1 MKKVSLLLVG
11 GMKQEKAEKVIVTL
25 TEELKKREI
34 QADVIYAN
42 LFDSAD
48 LSQYEDKCDLVV
60 HAGTGKIDTNLKV
73 VQGLGLLYPYMGTE
87 PIYDEIQKIVS
98 EESRRTL
105 WTRFFEKT

>member
-48 LSQYEDKCDLVV
+48 LSQYEECDLVV

-98 EESRRTL
+98 E
-105 WTRFFEKT
+105 

>member
-34 QADVIYAN
+34 QSDVFYAK

-48 LSQYEDKCDLVV
+48 LSQYDD
-60 HAGTGKIDTNLKV
+60 
-73 VQGLGLLYPYMGTE
+73 
-87 PIYDEIQKIVS
+87 
-98 EESRRTL
+98 
-105 WTRFFEKT
+105 

>member
-25 TEELKKREI
+25 TE
-34 QADVIYAN
+34 
-42 LFDSAD
+42 DSAD

-98 EESRRTL
+98 E
-105 WTRFFEKT
+105 

>member
-48 LSQYEDKCDLVV
+48 LSQYED
-60 HAGTGKIDTNLKV
+60 
-73 VQGLGLLYPYMGTE
+73 
-87 PIYDEIQKIVS
+87 
-98 EESRRTL
+98 
-105 WTRFFEKT
+105 

>member
-1 MKKVSLLLVG
+1 MAQRINSWARLGDGNKTYQIIKNLFNG
-11 GMKQEKAEKVIVTL
+11 G
-25 TEELKKREI
+25 
-34 QADVIYAN
+34 IYAN

-98 EESRRTL
+98 E
-105 WTRFFEKT
+105 

>member
-11 GMKQEKAEKVIVTL
+11 GMKQEKAEEVIVTL

-48 LSQYEDKCDLVV
+48 LSQYGDKCDLVV

-73 VQGLGLLYPYMGTE
+73 VQGLGLLYPYTGTE

-98 EESRRTL
+98 E
-105 WTRFFEKT
+105 

>member
-48 LSQYEDKCDLVV
+48 FTLYGEKCELVV
-60 HAGTGKIDTNLKV
+60 HGGTGKID
-73 VQGLGLLYPYMGTE
+73 
-87 PIYDEIQKIVS
+87 
-98 EESRRTL
+98 R
-105 WTRFFEKT
+105 

>member
-60 HAGTGKIDTNLKV
+60 HLSLIH
-73 VQGLGLLYPYMGTE
+73 
-87 PIYDEIQKIVS
+87 I
-98 EESRRTL
+98 
-105 WTRFFEKT
+105 

>member
-48 LSQYEDKCDLVV
+48 LSQYEDKCDLEV

-87 PIYDEIQKIVS
+87 PIYDEIQKIVC
-98 EESRRTL
+98 E
-105 WTRFFEKT
+105 